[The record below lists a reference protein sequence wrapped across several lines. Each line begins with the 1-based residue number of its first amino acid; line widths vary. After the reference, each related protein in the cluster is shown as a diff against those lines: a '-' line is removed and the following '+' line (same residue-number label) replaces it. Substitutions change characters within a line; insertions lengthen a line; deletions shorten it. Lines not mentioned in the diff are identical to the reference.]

1 MREFQPKLL
10 KLVKVFSLI
19 LIIYFISG
27 IVLGFIGVRY
37 LRCKDPHYQCV
48 YFKQYISDSWLIPNT
63 LLWPF
68 GSLDDLDKADII
80 F

>member
-1 MREFQPKLL
+1 MYQKKLSSRKMFKAAL
-10 KLVKVFSLI
+10 LALV
-19 LIIYFISG
+19 IYFISG

-48 YFKQYISDSWLIPNT
+48 YFKQYVSDSWLVTNT

-68 GSLDDLDKADII
+68 GFVDDLDKSNMV